1 LIGQWK
7 QIEHCESDQECLTGC
22 TLKQGGQGKILKQRL
37 KEVVHYNQDGLCFH
51 QFKIFLP
58 L

>member
-37 KEVVHYNQDGLCFH
+37 KEVMEFH
-51 QFKIFLP
+51 GTLQSRWALFSSV
-58 L
+58 